1 MKTNNPIG
9 IYLHL
14 PFCKQKC
21 CYCDFYSF
29 PPVEGAFREYVEGV
43 TLEIKKAPNVLADT
57 LYIGGGTPT
66 ILPLKDMEKLVFLLK
81 KHFSIPESAEIT
93 MEANPETVSLGNLKE
108 YRNMGINRIS
118 FGVQSMQDRELI
130 ALGRTHSA
138 SQAAEAI
145 SMAKEAGFPNVS
157 ADLMLGIP
165 YQTEK
170 SLLDTLEKVG
180 VLDLQ
185 HLSIYMLKI
194 EPGTPLSKSPL
205 LKHCASDDEMAT
217 LYLDAVSWAKT
228 RGFLQYEISNFA
240 KEGYEC
246 KHNLKYWT
254 AGEYIGFGP
263 AAYSYFGG
271 SRYGHSRDFK
281 KYLRNPSGD
290 KIDIDKDAGSEEEK
304 WIMGLRLNSGVPEK
318 DLPDLSYLE
327 KLLQNELVVRKG
339 DRIALTPKGMLIS
352 NAIYHKLGYKS

>member
-1 MKTNNPIG
+1 MKTNPVG

-21 CYCDFYSF
+21 RYCDFYSF
-29 PPVEGAFREYVEGV
+29 SGAEDTFREYVEGV
-43 TLEIKKAPNVLADT
+43 ILEIETTPKVFADT

-66 ILPLKDMEKLVFLLK
+66 ILPLEYMEKLVFLLK
-81 KHFSIPESAEIT
+81 KHFSIPSSAEIT
-93 MEANPETVSLGNLKE
+93 IEANPETVSHSSLKA
-108 YRNMGINRIS
+108 YRRMGINRIS
-118 FGVQSMQDRELI
+118 FGVQSMQDKELS
-130 ALGRTHSA
+130 ALGRAHSA
-138 SQAAEAI
+138 NQAAEAI
-145 SMAKEAGFPNVS
+145 TMAKESGFSNIS

-170 SLLDTLEKVG
+170 SLLDTLEKIG
-180 VLDLQ
+180 ILDLQ

-194 EPGTPLSKSPL
+194 ERGTPLYKSLL
-205 LKHCASDDEMAT
+205 LKHCANDDEMAAF
-217 LYLDAVSWAKT
+217 YLAAVYWAKK

-254 AGEYIGFGP
+254 VGEYIGLGP
-263 AAYSYFGG
+263 AAYSYFEG

-290 KIDIDKDAGSEEEK
+290 KTDIDKDAGSEEEK
-304 WIMGLRLNSGVPEK
+304 WIMGLRLNNGVPEK
-318 DLPDLSYLE
+318 DLPDLSCLE
-327 KLLQNELVVRKG
+327 QLMQNELVVRKG